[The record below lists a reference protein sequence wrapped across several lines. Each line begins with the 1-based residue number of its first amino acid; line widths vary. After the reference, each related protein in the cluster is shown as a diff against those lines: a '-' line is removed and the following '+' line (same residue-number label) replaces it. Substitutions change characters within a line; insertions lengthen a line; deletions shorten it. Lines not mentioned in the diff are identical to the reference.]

1 MAKKKLT
8 ATQVSKL
15 QKTINASTRKLMIDR
30 IDFGTESNVKS
41 TVNKLIDLLKI
52 SIGIIRK

>member
-8 ATQVSKL
+8 VTQVSRL

-41 TVNKLIDLLKI
+41 TVNKLMDLLKI
-52 SIGIIRK
+52 SVGIIRR